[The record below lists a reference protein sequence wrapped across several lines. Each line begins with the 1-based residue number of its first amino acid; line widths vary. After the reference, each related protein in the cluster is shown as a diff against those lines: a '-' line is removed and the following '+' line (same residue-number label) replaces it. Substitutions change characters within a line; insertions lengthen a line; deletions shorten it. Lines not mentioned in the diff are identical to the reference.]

1 MRTALLPG
9 QWLVFGYE
17 PHLVRDIAVDDEL
30 LVANR
35 DRLALLAEG
44 GSCIGRPFLIG
55 PDGRADARVNGFF
68 SSPRMRS
75 RSPLTWAKYA
85 QSLSMWF
92 NFLHVLGR
100 SWDEAT
106 VDDAESF
113 KEWRI
118 TDSRNPSRVEPSTF
132 VANLA
137 ALRSFYRWAA
147 PRFGVVDPV
156 AGEDDFDLAPRGARR
171 NRVKWLD
178 PAGYRRWRD
187 LGLGGMSID
196 GRPDP
201 AFRGRNEQRDCAFA
215 DGLYG
220 SGLRLSEWASVVL
233 PELSGDDPGR
243 GYSTCRLADACAKGG
258 YGHVYWLPRHAL
270 VDVLNYVEGARA
282 RIVRAAQRAGRY
294 DVVDEKGFVLHS
306 TDRDVVLRHSDGTQ
320 RKVSL
325 NTLNPARRRALYRMT
340 KQGPEPLALW
350 LNEHGQPRLPHSW
363 EHTFQGANK
372 RIAKLGLTNFTATPH
387 MLRHSCALRWFAIG
401 RLAYEKR
408 FAHLTEEETKDFR
421 QQFGDTWDLVAA
433 YLGHR
438 NPETTKRIYLEPFRA
453 LDVEILL
460 QHVQDSAVQTFLAD
474 YLADHPLVRTDPLR
488 RNP

>member
-1 MRTALLPG
+1 MPG
-9 QWLVFGYE
+9 EWLVFSYE
-17 PHLVRDIAVDDEL
+17 PRLLLDIACDDEL
-30 LVANR
+30 LAVNR
-35 DRLALLAEG
+35 RLFERLVHDGRLN
-44 GSCIGRPFLIG
+44 GRPFLIG
-55 PDGRADARVNGFF
+55 PDGRVDARINSFF

-75 RSPLTWAKYA
+75 KSPLTWAKYA
-85 QSLSMWF
+85 QSLAMWL

-100 SWDEAT
+100 SWDDAT
-106 VDDAESF
+106 VDDAEDF

-118 TDSRNPSRVEPSTF
+118 TETRNPSRVEPSTF

-147 PRFGVVDPV
+147 PRFGVNDPV
-156 AGEDDFDLAPRGARR
+156 AAEDDFDLAPRGARR
-171 NRVKWLD
+171 SRVKWLD

-187 LGLGGMSID
+187 VGLGGMTVD

-201 AFRGRNEQRDCAFA
+201 KFRGRNEQRDCAFA

-233 PELSGDDPGR
+233 PELPVDDPRR
-243 GYSTCRLADACAKGG
+243 GYSTCRLSDACAKNG
-258 YGHVYWLPRHAL
+258 YGHVYWLPRQAL
-270 VDVLNYVEGARA
+270 VGVLNYVEGARA

-294 DVVDEKGFVLHS
+294 DAVVDKELVLHS

-325 NTLNPARRRALYRMT
+325 NILDPARRRALYRMT

-350 LNEHGQPRLPHSW
+350 LNEDGQPRRAHGW
-363 EHTFQGANK
+363 EHSFQDANK
-372 RIAKLGLTNFTATPH
+372 RIAKLGLSNFTATPH

-408 FAHLTEEETKDFR
+408 FAHLTEDESRDFR

-438 NPETTKRIYLEPFRA
+438 NPETTKRFYLEPFRA

-460 QHVQDSAVQTFLAD
+460 QHAQDSAVQAFLAD

-488 RNP
+488 HGS